1 VPQTVTDD
9 DDLARA
15 LAGRFSGTGQRTVRG
30 SLWQL
35 QKQGERKVTDERIYV
50 FDTTLR
56 DGEQSPGCSLNTE
69 EKVRMARQL
78 ELLRVDVIEAGFPIA
93 SVGDFEAV
101 QLIASTV
108 ERTTVAALCRT
119 VRADI
124 ERAWE
129 AIQGAKKPRIHTF
142 IATSDIHLVHKLKK
156 SRQQALSDAVAAVKL
171 ARSFC
176 DEVEF
181 SCEDA
186 SRSDIDFL
194 CQVVSAAID
203 EGATIINLPDTVGYA
218 VPEEY
223 GSMFRLVGERIEG
236 IRNVTLSAHC
246 HNDFG
251 LAVANSLAA
260 IKNGV
265 RQVECTVNGI
275 GERAG
280 NAALEELVMALRTRK
295 VTLGFDTN
303 VNAEEICRSSK
314 LLSTLTGMTV
324 QRNKA
329 IVGAN
334 AFSHEAGIHQ
344 DGMLKSRIT
353 YEIMTPQSVGIKH
366 STLVLGKHSGRHALK
381 QRYAELGYDL
391 SAQDLEEAYKMFCAV
406 ADQKK
411 DVLDEDLIAIFEDRG
426 TAAQEVYQLENVQ
439 VFSGTNLRPT
449 ATVELRYREGRFVD
463 SATGDGPVDAAY
475 KAIERITGMT
485 GKLTEYTIKSVTSGH
500 DAIGEVFVRIDFD
513 GIHFNGRAVSTD
525 VITGSVKAYLEA
537 LNRAMLARNRRQE
550 QNAAV
555 TKQPVAV

>member
-1 VPQTVTDD
+1 M
-9 DDLARA
+9 
-15 LAGRFSGTGQRTVRG
+15 
-30 SLWQL
+30 
-35 QKQGERKVTDERIYV
+35 EERIYI

-56 DGEQSPGCSLNTE
+56 DGEQSPGCSMNID

-78 ELLRVDVIEAGFPIA
+78 ELLRVDIIEAGFPIA

-101 QLIASTV
+101 SAIAQTI
-108 ERTTVAALCRT
+108 EHCTVAALCRT

-129 AIQGAKKPRIHTF
+129 AIQRAKKPRIHTF
-142 IATSDIHLVHKLKK
+142 IATSDIHLKHKLKK
-156 SRQQALSDAVAAVKL
+156 SREQALADAVAAVRL
-171 ARSFC
+171 AKSLC

-194 CQVVSAAID
+194 CKIVSAAID
-203 EGATIINLPDTVGYA
+203 EGATVINLPDTVGYA

-223 GSMFRLVGERIEG
+223 GSMFRLVRERVPG
-236 IRNVTLSAHC
+236 IHGVTLSAHC

-260 IKNGV
+260 IGNGV
-265 RQVECTVNGI
+265 RQLECTINGI

-280 NAALEELVMALRTRK
+280 NAALEEVVMALRTRK
-295 VTLGFDTN
+295 ETLGFDTN
-303 VNAEEICRSSK
+303 VNTEEIYKSSR

-381 QRYAELGYDL
+381 QRYAEMGYDL
-391 SAQDLEEAYKMFCAV
+391 TNEDLEEVYRTFCAV

-411 DVLDEDLIAIFEDRG
+411 DILDEDLIAILEDRG
-426 TAAQEVYQLENVQ
+426 LSAEELYQLENIQ

-449 ATVELRYREGRFVD
+449 ATVEIRCQDKRLVD

-475 KAIERITGMT
+475 KAIERITGTT
-485 GKLTEYTIKSVTSGH
+485 GKLTEYSIKSVTFGH
-500 DAIGEVFVRIDFD
+500 DAIGEVFVRVDFD
-513 GIHFNGRAVSTD
+513 GVHFNGRAVSTD
-525 VITGSVKAYLEA
+525 VITGSAKAYLEA
-537 LNRAMLARNRRQE
+537 LNRSIMAKKRRQE
-550 QNAAV
+550 QQSTV
-555 TKQPVAV
+555 PEQQVAV

>member
-1 VPQTVTDD
+1 VTEE
-9 DDLARA
+9 
-15 LAGRFSGTGQRTVRG
+15 QV
-30 SLWQL
+30 
-35 QKQGERKVTDERIYV
+35 YV

-78 ELLRVDVIEAGFPIA
+78 EQLQVDVIEAGFPIA

-101 QLIASTV
+101 HIIARTI
-108 ERTTVAALCRT
+108 ERCTVAALCRT
-119 VRADI
+119 VQADV

-129 AIQGAKKPRIHTF
+129 AIQYAKKPRLHTF
-142 IATSDIHLVHKLKK
+142 IATSDIHLEHKLKK
-156 SRQQALSDAVAAVKL
+156 TRQQVLSDAVAAVKL

-176 DEVEF
+176 NEVEF

-186 SRSDIDFL
+186 SRTDVDFL
-194 CQVVSAAID
+194 CEIVSAAID
-203 EGATIINLPDTVGYA
+203 TGATIINLPDTVGYA
-218 VPEEY
+218 LPEEY
-223 GSMFRLVGERIEG
+223 GEMFQTVRERVAG

-260 IKNGV
+260 IKNGA
-265 RQVECTVNGI
+265 RQVECTINGI

-295 VTLGFDTN
+295 QTLGVDTHIQT
-303 VNAEEICRSSK
+303 EEIYKSSK
-314 LLSTLTGMTV
+314 LLSTLTGMMV

-353 YEIMTPQSVGIKH
+353 YEIMTPQTVGIKH

-381 QRYAELGYDL
+381 QRYGELGYEL
-391 SAQDLEEAYKMFCAV
+391 SAEELEQAYRTFCTV

-411 DVLDEDLIAIFEDRG
+411 DILDEDLIAILEDRG
-426 TAAQEVYQLENVQ
+426 LSTEEVYQLENIQ

-449 ATVELRYREGRFVD
+449 ATVEIRQRDKRFVD

-475 KAIERITGMT
+475 KAIERITGMI
-485 GKLTEYTIKSVTSGH
+485 GKLTEYSIKSVTFGH
-500 DAIGEVFVRIDFD
+500 DAIGEVFVRVDFD
-513 GIHFNGRAVSTD
+513 GVHFNGRAVSTD
-525 VITGSVKAYLEA
+525 VITGSAKAYLEA
-537 LNRAMLARNRRQE
+537 LNRAMMAKKRRQE
-550 QNAAV
+550 NSSSVREQS
-555 TKQPVAV
+555 VAV

>member
-1 VPQTVTDD
+1 MEDRVY
-9 DDLARA
+9 
-15 LAGRFSGTGQRTVRG
+15 
-30 SLWQL
+30 
-35 QKQGERKVTDERIYV
+35 I

-78 ELLRVDVIEAGFPIA
+78 EQLQVDVIEAGFPIA

-101 QLIASTV
+101 HIIARTI
-108 ERTTVAALCRT
+108 ERCTVAALCRT
-119 VRADI
+119 VRTDI

-129 AIQGAKKPRIHTF
+129 AIQYAKKPRLHTF
-142 IATSDIHLVHKLKK
+142 IATSDIHLEHKLKK
-156 SRQQALSDAVAAVKL
+156 TRQQALSDAVAAVRL
-171 ARSFC
+171 ARSLC

-186 SRSDIDFL
+186 SRSDIDYL
-194 CQVVSAAID
+194 CEVISAAIGA
-203 EGATIINLPDTVGYA
+203 GATIVNLPDTVGYA

-223 GSMFRLVGERIEG
+223 GAMFRAVRERVIG
-236 IRNVTLSAHC
+236 IGGVTLSAHC

-260 IKNGV
+260 IRNGA

-280 NAALEELVMALRTRK
+280 NASLEELVMALRTRK
-295 VTLGFDTN
+295 QTLGVDTR
-303 VNAEEICRSSK
+303 VQTEEIYKSSR
-314 LLSTLTGMTV
+314 LLSTLTGMMV

-334 AFSHEAGIHQ
+334 AFAHEAGIHQ

-366 STLVLGKHSGRHALK
+366 STLILGKHSGRHALK
-381 QRYAELGYDL
+381 QRYAELGYQL
-391 SAQDLEEAYKMFCAV
+391 SADELEQAYQTFCTV

-411 DVLDEDLIAIFEDRG
+411 DIFDDDLIAILEDRG
-426 TAAQEVYQLENVQ
+426 STAEELYHLENIQ
-439 VFSGTNLRPT
+439 VLSGTNLRPT
-449 ATVELRYREGRFVD
+449 ATVEIRYRDKRIVD

-485 GKLTEYTIKSVTSGH
+485 GKLTEYTIKSVTFGH
-500 DAIGEVFVRIDFD
+500 DAIGEVFVRVDFG

-525 VITGSVKAYLEA
+525 VITGSAKAYLEA
-537 LNRAMLARNRRQE
+537 LNRAVLAQKRRQE
-550 QNAAV
+550 QQSAV
-555 TKQPVAV
+555 GDQSVAV